1 METILHIVK
10 IVAIIELIL
19 ITLFVLLTFFAKC
32 YFSWHK
38 KKNSRNLKWIFELL
52 RSRMANKDPISITE
66 AKKLKKSVPNVL
78 IIMKRLGE
86 KPNDYFEQLKKQLF
100 TSVLKPVAVKWS
112 SSYSGFKRN
121 QAAMCYLYGLD
132 SDDQKRIFRLLND
145 NTLLIS
151 MNAGL
156 SIVRFGDATQINNMI
171 TTFSQGRRLQQSL
184 LAKIITRGFRDLSP
198 IIIERLHTEPNP
210 YVKTFCYR
218 LLCEFP
224 QQTIA
229 PIAKKDFNI
238 EVVDLK
244 IAIIRYFIH
253 CRDSEKR
260 ELIYGLVTDIHWEVR
275 AIIAK
280 AIGTIPGDKSIQLL
294 ARLLCDPEWWVRLNA
309 ANALIEQGE
318 KGMDVL
324 YNQSPDK
331 DRFAYETAQKVLIMQ
346 EHICS

>member
-1 METILHIVK
+1 MDTILHIVK

-38 KKNSRNLKWIFELL
+38 KKNNHNLKWIFELL
-52 RSRMANKDPISITE
+52 QSHMANKEPLSSAQ
-66 AKKLKKSVPNVL
+66 AKKLKKSVSNVL
-78 IIMKRLGE
+78 IVMKRLGE
-86 KPNDYFEQLKKQLF
+86 KPNDYFEEQKKQLF
-100 TSVLKPVAVKWS
+100 TLVLKPVAIKWS

-145 NTLLIS
+145 KTLLIS

-156 SIVRFGDATQINNMI
+156 SIVRFGDAKQINNMI

-184 LAKIITRGFRDLSP
+184 LAKIITRGFRDLST
-198 IIIERLHTEPNP
+198 IIIERLHIEPNP

-224 QQTIA
+224 PQTIA

-244 IAIIRYFIH
+244 IAIIRYIIH
-253 CRDSEKR
+253 CQDSEKN
-260 ELIYGLVTDIHWEVR
+260 ELIYSLAMDSHWEVR

-280 AIGTIPGDKSIQLL
+280 AIGIIPGDKSIQLL
-294 ARLLCDPEWWVRLNA
+294 AKLLCDPQWWVRVNA

-318 KGMDVL
+318 KGIDVL
-324 YNQSPDK
+324 HNQSPDK
-331 DRFAYETAQKVLIMQ
+331 DRFAYETAQKVLITR
-346 EHICS
+346 EHV

>member
-38 KKNSRNLKWIFELL
+38 KKNSHNLKWIFELL
-52 RSRMANKDPISITE
+52 HSHIVNKESFSITQ
-66 AKKLKKSVPNVL
+66 AKKLRKSLPNVL
-78 IIMKRLGE
+78 IVMKRLEE

-100 TSVLKPVAVKWS
+100 ALVLKPVAVKWS

-132 SDDQKRIFRLLND
+132 PDDRNRIFRLLND
-145 NTLLIS
+145 PTLLIS

-156 SIVRFGDATQINNMI
+156 SIVQFGDAEQINNTI

-184 LAKIITRGFRDLSP
+184 LAKMITRGPRDLSP
-198 IIIERLHTEPNP
+198 IIIERLHTESNP

-238 EVVDLK
+238 GVVDLK
-244 IAIIRYFIH
+244 IAIIRYFLH
-253 CRDSEKR
+253 CQESGKN
-260 ELIYGLVTDIHWEVR
+260 ELIYDLAMDTHWEVR
-275 AIIAK
+275 AITAK
-280 AIGTIPGDKSIQLL
+280 SIGTIPGDKSIQLL
-294 ARLLCDPEWWVRLNA
+294 AKLLCDPEWWVRVNA

-318 KGMDVL
+318 KGLDVL
-324 YNQSPDK
+324 HNQSPDK
-331 DRFAYETAQKVLIMQ
+331 DRFAYETAQKVLITK
-346 EHICS
+346 EHV

>member
-10 IVAIIELIL
+10 IVAIIEIIL

-38 KKNSRNLKWIFELL
+38 KKNSHNLKWIFELL
-52 RSRMANKDPISITE
+52 HSHMANKEPISIAQ

-78 IIMKRLGE
+78 IVMKRLAE
-86 KPNDYFEQLKKQLF
+86 KPNDYFEELKKQLF
-100 TSVLKPVAVKWS
+100 TLVLKPVAVKWS
-112 SSYSGFKRN
+112 SSYSSFKRN

-132 SDDQKRIFRLLND
+132 SDDRKRIFRLLND
-145 NTLLIS
+145 ATLLIS

-156 SIVRFGDATQINNMI
+156 SIVQFGDAEQINNII

-184 LAKIITRGFRDLSP
+184 LAKMITRGSRDLSP
-198 IIIERLHTEPNP
+198 IIIERLHIELNA

-229 PIAKKDFNI
+229 PIAKEDFNI
-238 EVVDLK
+238 NVVDLK
-244 IAIIRYFIH
+244 IAIIRYFMH
-253 CRDSEKR
+253 CQDSEKN
-260 ELIYGLVTDIHWEVR
+260 ELIYALAMDEHWEVR

-280 AIGTIPGDKSIQLL
+280 SIGTIPGDKSIQLL
-294 ARLLCDPEWWVRLNA
+294 EKLLCDPEWWVRVNA

-318 KGMDVL
+318 KGIDVL
-324 YNQSPDK
+324 NNQSPDK
-331 DRFAYETAQKVLIMQ
+331 DRFAYETAQKVLITR
-346 EHICS
+346 EHV